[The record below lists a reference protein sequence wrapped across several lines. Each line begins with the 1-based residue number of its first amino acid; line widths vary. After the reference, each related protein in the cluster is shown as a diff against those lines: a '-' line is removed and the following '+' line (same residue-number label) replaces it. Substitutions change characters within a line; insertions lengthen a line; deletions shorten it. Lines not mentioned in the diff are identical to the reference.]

1 METNLAGMSNPI
13 ANRIQRIRD
22 GADPQALGRLHS
34 GYAILANQQPDE
46 VRGCCMLLPDPTPA
60 HLRELDHAGRA
71 QFMTD
76 LALLGEAV
84 QEATGCERVN
94 YLILCNQVP
103 WLHGH
108 VVPRYASEDPEK
120 FKLDPFAAYDFPGAR
135 KADATGPDR
144 ELHAKLKGALDRLM
158 TAGDLRPWADLI

>member
-1 METNLAGMSNPI
+1 MSNPI
-13 ANRIQRIRD
+13 AGRIQRIKD
-22 GADPQALGRLHS
+22 GNDPQALGRLHS
-34 GYAILANQQPDE
+34 GYAILANQQPE
-46 VRGCCMLLPDPTPA
+46 AVRGCCMLLPDPTPA
-60 HLRELDHAGRA
+60 HLTELDHAGRA
-71 QFMTD
+71 QFLTD

-108 VVPRYASEDPEK
+108 VVPRYASEDPEA
-120 FKLDPFAAYDFPGAR
+120 FKLDPFAAYDFPSAR
-135 KADATGPDR
+135 RADAAGHDR
-144 ELHAKLKGALDRLM
+144 ELCAKLTDALDRLR